1 MSIDVLNCNPQVFRE
16 LAISGF
22 SYDWER
28 GPAQVRSERDAQ
40 MGLNCVALSH
50 LALRKLGV
58 QLPPDLHNLE
68 MFTDMRG
75 GSGKFFEPRK
85 VDVPALLD
93 GRGLRTGDVVWFGHP
108 ASDQVLTN
116 FNPDYTSDNFLRN
129 SFEHPLRH
137 LAVATGE
144 IDLDTG
150 EPLLLHTSGAR
161 GAEVAPLSV
170 IMSLDQHQTVHGVGR
185 PIALEQRGI
194 IL

>member
-1 MSIDVLNCNPQVFRE
+1 MLIDVLNRNPQVFRK
-16 LAISGF
+16 LAVSGF

-68 MFTDMRG
+68 MFTDMRS
-75 GSGKFFEPRK
+75 GSGDFFEPLR

-93 GRGLRTGDVVWFGHP
+93 GRDLHIGDVVWFGHP
-108 ASDQVLTN
+108 ASEQVLTN
-116 FNPDYTSDNFLRN
+116 FTPDYSGDNFLRN

-144 IDLDTG
+144 IDPDTG

-161 GAEVAPLSV
+161 GAEIVPLSV

-185 PIALEQRGI
+185 PIALDQRGI
-194 IL
+194 MV